1 MLGNLI
7 WINLK
12 IKNNDISFIRLKET
26 EILNENM

>member
-12 IKNNDISFIRLKET
+12 IKNNDISFIRLKKT

>member
-12 IKNNDISFIRLKET
+12 IKNNDISFIRLKKT
-26 EILNENM
+26 EILNKNM